1 MLITTGNANIEMAK
15 NDKFILYF
23 AHLIVP
29 LASPKIL
36 TLGNAKKNLRFP
48 LHFSRLLDKIFT
60 FEKRNKF
67 PFYSLNQFFRIFGFA
82 EDTHARH
89 KKTINYFFLYSLI
102 RIFAQ

>member
-36 TLGNAKKNLRFP
+36 TLDKKTSILSTHSIRFFVSLASP
-48 LHFSRLLDKIFT
+48 KILTLDI
-60 FEKRNKF
+60 
-67 PFYSLNQFFRIFGFA
+67 
-82 EDTHARH
+82 

>member
-36 TLGNAKKNLRFP
+36 TL
-48 LHFSRLLDKIFT
+48 DI
-60 FEKRNKF
+60 
-67 PFYSLNQFFRIFGFA
+67 
-82 EDTHARH
+82 

>member
-36 TLGNAKKNLRFP
+36 TLGNAKKICAFLC
-48 LHFSRLLDKIFT
+48 I
-60 FEKRNKF
+60 
-67 PFYSLNQFFRIFGFA
+67 SLAYPYLCTMR
-82 EDTHARH
+82 
-89 KKTINYFFLYSLI
+89 
-102 RIFAQ
+102 